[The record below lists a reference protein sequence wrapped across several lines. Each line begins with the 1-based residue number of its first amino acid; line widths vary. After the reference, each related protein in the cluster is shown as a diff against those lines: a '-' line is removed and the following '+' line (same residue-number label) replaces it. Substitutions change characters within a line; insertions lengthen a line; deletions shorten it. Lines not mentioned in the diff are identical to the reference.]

1 MSLPVDD
8 FGRKIFFEV
17 HNNLSREGPGSVQ
30 STLRALRSVNPD
42 DKQLNI
48 LDIGCGLGAA
58 TIELAKLGH
67 RVTALD
73 NNESF
78 IKILL
83 ARAKEESL
91 SDRITT
97 LLGDMFCLEKSIGS
111 NTFDV
116 IWSEGS
122 IYIIGFKHGLTEWKK
137 FLHTDGYLVCS
148 ELSWL
153 TVDPPFE
160 VHEFWSKHYPG
171 MRSQEENFQIVRK
184 CGYELID
191 SFVLVENDWWDE
203 YYGPMEKQI
212 QELKVKYKEH
222 REARS
227 VLDEQ
232 QIEIDMYR
240 KYSENYGYVFYI
252 MKNHNK
258 VIE

>member
-1 MSLPVDD
+1 MSLPSDD
-8 FGRKIFFEV
+8 FARKIFFEV

-30 STLRALRSVNPD
+30 STLRALRSVDPD

-48 LDIGCGLGAA
+48 LDIGCGPGMA

-67 RVTALD
+67 RVTAID
-73 NNESF
+73 NNETF

-83 ARAKEESL
+83 ARAKEEGL

-97 LLGDMFCLEKSIGS
+97 LFGDMFCLEKFIGS

-122 IYIIGFKHGLTEWKK
+122 IYIIGFERGLTEWKK
-137 FLHTDGYLVCS
+137 FLKKDGYFVCS

-153 TVDPPFE
+153 TADPPFE
-160 VHEFWSKHYPG
+160 IREFWSKHYPG
-171 MRSQEENFQIVRK
+171 ICSQEENFRTVRK

-191 SFVLVENDWWDE
+191 SFVLAEKDWWDE
-203 YYGPMEKQI
+203 YYGPMEERI

-222 REARS
+222 REAES

-232 QIEIDMYR
+232 QSEIDMYK

-252 MKNHNK
+252 MKK
-258 VIE
+258 